1 MSNLNN
7 FSNQPHRYTLEKGSK
22 KHHCP
27 DCNKKTFVKYIDTK
41 TGDYLSEQYGRCDRE
56 SKCSYHLLPPLE
68 TLCFFVPTDEIRE
81 ITDKAV
87 LIKQGK
93 NEQIIPQKAVFEQT
107 STGIYLADFFINN
120 TNGKR
125 TAPLNIIYIESD
137 YKYFQNEGRITPTN
151 YKHKPQQP
159 TPEPVLFDFETFKQ
173 TLQPE
178 RYENNTFIQNLF
190 YKVQFTFEVDE
201 VTKVIQLYRL
211 GTIANS
217 YRAGAITFPF
227 IDIKGN
233 VRAVQVKQ
241 FDEQNHTTGTDFL
254 HSIIEK
260 HHIRNNKPLPE
271 WLEAYTKQDKR
282 ISCLFGEHLL
292 SKYYSNPVALVEA
305 PKTAVYGTLYFGFP
319 ETPESL
325 IWLAVYNKSSFSF
338 DKLKV
343 LQGRF
348 VYVFPDL
355 SENGNTFKEWE
366 TKAKEYESRLPGTRF
381 IFSDL
386 LEQLAPERDKSEGND
401 LADYLIKQD
410 WRLFRKRNIQEQPP
424 QPEPEKVI
432 KVTKVTHQQ
441 NILSSHF
448 ERLTK
453 VEVFKTEQIEHPVNE
468 QPQNWSN
475 DITEL
480 ENYFA
485 GVEPSHQP
493 IVLDRYITITN
504 YSLFI
509 ESHFAT
515 VTRNNGNKTYL
526 PYLQRLQELRAHLN
540 QQT

>member
-1 MSNLNN
+1 MDT
-7 FSNQPHRYTLEKGSK
+7 HRYSLEKGSK

-27 DCNKKTFVKYIDTK
+27 ECNQKTFVRYIDTE
-41 TGDYLSEQYGRCDRE
+41 TGDYLPEEYGRCDRE
-56 SKCSYHLLPPLE
+56 SNCSYHLNPYL
-68 TLCFFVPTDEIRE
+68 DGYA
-81 ITDKAV
+81 KA
-87 LIKQGK
+87 IQ
-93 NEQIIPQKAVFEQT
+93 EQEKGNRSEFPNNWKPKRKKAIP
-107 STGIYLADFFINN
+107 
-120 TNGKR
+120 
-125 TAPLNIIYIESD
+125 
-137 YKYFQNEGRITPTN
+137 
-151 YKHKPQQP
+151 QP
-159 TPEPVLFDFETFKQ
+159 TPEPVFFDFETFKQ

-178 RYENNTFIQNLF
+178 RYEKNTFIQNLF
-190 YKVQFTFEVDE
+190 YRVQFPFEVDE

-211 GTIANS
+211 GTVANG
-217 YRAGAITFPF
+217 YRAGANTFPF

-260 HHIRNNKPLPE
+260 HHTRNNKPLPE

-292 SKYYSNPVALVEA
+292 SKYHSNPVALVEA
-305 PKTAVYGTLYFGFP
+305 PKTAVYGTLYFGLP

-355 SENGNTFKEWE
+355 SKDGNTFKEWE

-424 QPEPEKVI
+424 QPEPEKVT

-441 NILSSHF
+441 NIIFSHV
-448 ERLTK
+448 EPLPK
-453 VEVFKTEQIEHPVNE
+453 VEVFKTERIE

-475 DITEL
+475 DIAEL

-485 GVEPSHQP
+485 SIELPTQP
-493 IVLDRYITITN
+493 VKLNRCSTITDC
-504 YSLFI
+504 SLFI

-515 VTRNNGNKTYL
+515 VKANNGKRTFL
-526 PYLQRLQELRAHLN
+526 PYLNRLQELKQVLTIN
-540 QQT
+540 SN

>member
-1 MSNLNN
+1 M
-7 FSNQPHRYTLEKGSK
+7 
-22 KHHCP
+22 
-27 DCNKKTFVKYIDTK
+27 YIDTE
-41 TGDYLSEQYGRCDRE
+41 TGDYLPQQYGRCDRE
-56 SKCSYHLLPPLE
+56 SKCSYHLNPYLDGYAKAIWE
-68 TLCFFVPTDEIRE
+68 QEQKVTGVTKVTVP
-81 ITDKAV
+81 
-87 LIKQGK
+87 KQ
-93 NEQIIPQKAVFEQT
+93 
-107 STGIYLADFFINN
+107 
-120 TNGKR
+120 
-125 TAPLNIIYIESD
+125 
-137 YKYFQNEGRITPTN
+137 KYFHTQ
-151 YKHKPQQP
+151 HKPQP
-159 TPEPVLFDFETFKQ
+159 TPEPVFFDFETFKQ

-178 RYENNTFIQNLF
+178 RYKENTFIQNLF
-190 YKVQFTFEVDE
+190 YRLQFPFEVDE

-211 GTIANS
+211 GTVANG
-217 YRAGAITFPF
+217 YRAGANTFPF

-260 HHIRNNKPLPE
+260 HHTRNNKPLPE

-292 SKYYSNPVALVEA
+292 SKYHSNPVALVEA
-305 PKTAVYGTLYFGFP
+305 PKTAVYGTLYFGLP

-355 SENGNTFKEWE
+355 SKDGNTFKEWE
-366 TKAKEYESRLPGTRF
+366 TKAKEYENRLPGTRF

-424 QPEPEKVI
+424 QPEPEKVT

-441 NILSSHF
+441 NIIFSHA
-448 ERLTK
+448 EPLPK
-453 VEVFKTEQIEHPVNE
+453 VEVFKTEQPE
-468 QPQNWSN
+468 NWSN
-475 DITEL
+475 DIAEL

-485 GVEPSHQP
+485 GIELPTQP
-493 IVLDRYITITN
+493 VKLNRCSTITDC
-504 YSLFI
+504 SLFI

-515 VTRNNGNKTYL
+515 VKGNNKNRTFL
-526 PYLQRLQELRAHLN
+526 PYLNRLQELKQVLTTN
-540 QQT
+540 FN

>member
-1 MSNLNN
+1 MSNFNN
-7 FSNQPHRYTLEKGSK
+7 FSNPHRYSLEKGSK

-27 DCNKKTFVKYIDTK
+27 DCNKKAFVLYIDTE
-41 TGDYLSEQYGRCDRE
+41 TGDYLPEQYGRCDRE
-56 SKCSYHLLPPLE
+56 SNCSYHLNPYLDGYAKAIWEQEQGNRSELPNNWKPK
-68 TLCFFVPTDEIRE
+68 RK
-81 ITDKAV
+81 KA
-87 LIKQGK
+87 
-93 NEQIIPQKAVFEQT
+93 IP
-107 STGIYLADFFINN
+107 
-120 TNGKR
+120 
-125 TAPLNIIYIESD
+125 
-137 YKYFQNEGRITPTN
+137 
-151 YKHKPQQP
+151 QP
-159 TPEPVLFDFETFKQ
+159 TPEPVLFDFDTFKQ

-178 RYENNTFIQNLF
+178 RYEKNTFIQNLF
-190 YKVQFTFEVDE
+190 YRVQFPFEVDE

-211 GTIANS
+211 GTVANG
-217 YRAGAITFPF
+217 YRAGANTFPF
-227 IDIKGN
+227 IDIRDN

-260 HHIRNNKPLPE
+260 HHTRNNKPLPE

-292 SKYYSNPVALVEA
+292 SKYHSNPVALVEA
-305 PKTAVYGTLYFGFP
+305 PKTAVYGTLYFGLP

-325 IWLAVYNKSSFSF
+325 IWLAVYNKSSFTF
-338 DKLKV
+338 DKLKA

-355 SENGNTFKEWE
+355 SKDGNTFKEWE

-432 KVTKVTHQQ
+432 KVTKVTPQQ
-441 NILSSHF
+441 NILFSHVAP
-448 ERLTK
+448 LPK
-453 VEVFKTEQIEHPVNE
+453 VEVFKTERIEYLIKE

-475 DITEL
+475 DIAEL
-480 ENYFA
+480 ENYFSSI
-485 GVEPSHQP
+485 ELPTQP
-493 IVLDRYITITN
+493 VKLNRCSTITDC
-504 YSLFI
+504 SLFI

-515 VTRNNGNKTYL
+515 VKGNNGNRTFL
-526 PYLQRLQELRAHLN
+526 PYLNRLQELKQVLTIN
-540 QQT
+540 SN

>member
-1 MSNLNN
+1 MPLVPRAKQQ
-7 FSNQPHRYTLEKGSK
+7 FQKMDKHRYTLEKGSR

-27 DCNKKTFVKYIDTK
+27 NCNQKTFVRYIDTE
-41 TGDYLSEQYGRCDRE
+41 TGDYLPEEYGRCDRE
-56 SKCSYHLLPPLE
+56 SNCSYHLNPYLDGYAKAIQEQEKGSRSELPNNWKPK
-68 TLCFFVPTDEIRE
+68 RK
-81 ITDKAV
+81 KA
-87 LIKQGK
+87 
-93 NEQIIPQKAVFEQT
+93 IP
-107 STGIYLADFFINN
+107 
-120 TNGKR
+120 
-125 TAPLNIIYIESD
+125 
-137 YKYFQNEGRITPTN
+137 
-151 YKHKPQQP
+151 QP
-159 TPEPVLFDFETFKQ
+159 TPEPVFFDFDTFKQ

-178 RYENNTFIQNLF
+178 RYEKNTFIQNLF
-190 YKVQFTFEVDE
+190 YRVQFPFEVDE

-211 GTIANS
+211 GTVANG
-217 YRAGAITFPF
+217 YRAGANTFPF

-233 VRAVQVKQ
+233 VRAIQVKQ
-241 FDEQNHTTGTDFL
+241 FDQKNHTTGTDFL

-260 HHIRNNKPLPE
+260 HHTRNNKPLPE

-292 SKYYSNPVALVEA
+292 SKYHSNPVALVEA
-305 PKTAVYGTLYFGFP
+305 PKTAVYGTLYFGLP

-355 SENGNTFKEWE
+355 SKDGNTFKEWE

-410 WRLFRKRNIQEQPP
+410 WRDFRKQPIQEQPP
-424 QPEPEKVI
+424 QPEPEKVT

-441 NILSSHF
+441 NILFSHV
-448 ERLTK
+448 EPLPK
-453 VEVFKTEQIEHPVNE
+453 VEVFKTERIE

-475 DITEL
+475 DIAEL

-485 GVEPSHQP
+485 SIELPTQP
-493 IVLDRYITITN
+493 VKLNRCSTITDC
-504 YSLFI
+504 SLFI

-515 VTRNNGNKTYL
+515 VKANNGKRTFL
-526 PYLQRLQELRAHLN
+526 PYMNRLQELKQVLTIN
-540 QQT
+540 SN

>member
-1 MSNLNN
+1 MSNFNN

-27 DCNKKTFVKYIDTK
+27 DCNKKTFVLYIDTE
-41 TGDYLSEQYGRCDRE
+41 TGDYLPEQYGRCDRE
-56 SKCSYHLLPPLE
+56 SNCSYHLNPYLDGYAKAIQEQEQGNRSELPN
-68 TLCFFVPTDEIRE
+68 
-81 ITDKAV
+81 KW
-87 LIKQGK
+87 
-93 NEQIIPQKAVFEQT
+93 
-107 STGIYLADFFINN
+107 
-120 TNGKR
+120 
-125 TAPLNIIYIESD
+125 
-137 YKYFQNEGRITPTN
+137 
-151 YKHKPQQP
+151 KPQRKKAIPQP
-159 TPEPVLFDFETFKQ
+159 TPEPVFFDFETFKQ

-178 RYENNTFIQNLF
+178 RYEKNTFIQNLF
-190 YKVQFTFEVDE
+190 YRVQFPFEVDE

-211 GTIANS
+211 GTVANG
-217 YRAGAITFPF
+217 YRAGANTFPF

-260 HHIRNNKPLPE
+260 HHTRNNKPLPE

-292 SKYYSNPVALVEA
+292 SKYHSNPVVLVEA
-305 PKTAVYGTLYFGFP
+305 PKTAVYGTLYFGLP

-355 SENGNTFKEWE
+355 SKDGNTFKEWE

-410 WRLFRKRNIQEQPP
+410 WRLFRKRNIQELSP
-424 QPEPEKVI
+424 QPEPEKVT
-432 KVTKVTHQQ
+432 KVTKVTPQQ
-441 NILSSHF
+441 NIIFSHA
-448 ERLTK
+448 EPLPK
-453 VEVFKTEQIEHPVNE
+453 VEVFKTERIEQPTKE

-475 DITEL
+475 DIAEL

-485 GVEPSHQP
+485 SIELPSQP
-493 IVLDRYITITN
+493 VKLNRCSKITDC
-504 YSLFI
+504 SLFI

-515 VTRNNGNKTYL
+515 VKANNGKRTFL
-526 PYLQRLQELRAHLN
+526 PYLNRLQELKQVLTTN
-540 QQT
+540 IN

>member
-1 MSNLNN
+1 MSNFSN
-7 FSNQPHRYTLEKGSK
+7 FSNQPHRYSLEKGSK

-27 DCNKKTFVKYIDTK
+27 ECGKKRFVRYIDTQ
-41 TGDYLSEQYGRCDRE
+41 TGNYLPEQYGRCDRE
-56 SKCSYHLLPPLE
+56 SKCGYFLNPYK
-68 TLCFFVPTDEIRE
+68 DGYA
-81 ITDKAV
+81 KAV
-87 LIKQGK
+87 WEQEQG
-93 NEQIIPQKAVFEQT
+93 NRSEIPNNWKPKRKKA
-107 STGIYLADFFINN
+107 I
-120 TNGKR
+120 
-125 TAPLNIIYIESD
+125 P
-137 YKYFQNEGRITPTN
+137 
-151 YKHKPQQP
+151 QP
-159 TPEPVLFDFETFKQ
+159 TPEPVFFDFDTFKQ

-178 RYENNTFIQNLF
+178 RYEKNTFIQNLF
-190 YKVQFTFEVDE
+190 YRVQFPFEVDE

-211 GTIANS
+211 GTVANG
-217 YRAGAITFPF
+217 YRAGANTFPF

-260 HHIRNNKPLPE
+260 HHARNNKPLPE
-271 WLEAYTKQDKR
+271 WLEAYTRQDKR

-292 SKYYSNPVALVEA
+292 SKYHSNPVALVEA
-305 PKTAVYGTLYFGFP
+305 PKTAVYGTLYFGLP
-319 ETPESL
+319 ETPESF

-355 SENGNTFKEWE
+355 SKDGNTFKEWE

-410 WRLFRKRNIQEQPP
+410 WRLFRKRNMQEQPP
-424 QPEPEKVI
+424 QPEPEKVT

-441 NILSSHF
+441 NIIFSHV
-448 ERLTK
+448 EPLPK
-453 VEVFKTEQIEHPVNE
+453 VEVFKTERIE

-475 DITEL
+475 DIAEL

-485 GVEPSHQP
+485 SIELPTQP
-493 IVLDRYITITN
+493 VKLNRCSTITDC
-504 YSLFI
+504 SLFI

-515 VTRNNGNKTYL
+515 VKANNGKRTFL
-526 PYLQRLQELRAHLN
+526 PYLNRLQELKQVLTIN
-540 QQT
+540 SN

>member
-1 MSNLNN
+1 MSNFNN
-7 FSNQPHRYTLEKGSK
+7 FSNQPHRYSLEKGSK

-27 DCNKKTFVKYIDTK
+27 DCNKKTFVLYINTE
-41 TGDYLSEQYGRCDRE
+41 TGDHLPEQYGRCDRE
-56 SKCSYHLLPPLE
+56 SNCSYHLNPYLDGYAKAIWEQEQGNRSELPNNWKPK
-68 TLCFFVPTDEIRE
+68 RK
-81 ITDKAV
+81 KA
-87 LIKQGK
+87 
-93 NEQIIPQKAVFEQT
+93 IP
-107 STGIYLADFFINN
+107 
-120 TNGKR
+120 
-125 TAPLNIIYIESD
+125 
-137 YKYFQNEGRITPTN
+137 
-151 YKHKPQQP
+151 QP
-159 TPEPVLFDFETFKQ
+159 TPEPVLFDFDTFKQ

-178 RYENNTFIQNLF
+178 RYEKNTFIQNLF
-190 YKVQFTFEVDE
+190 YRVQFPFEVDE

-211 GTIANS
+211 GTVANG
-217 YRAGAITFPF
+217 YRAGANTFPF
-227 IDIKGN
+227 IDIRDN

-260 HHIRNNKPLPE
+260 HHARNNKPLPE

-282 ISCLFGEHLL
+282 ISCLFGNHLL
-292 SKYYSNPVALVEA
+292 SKYHSNPVALVEA
-305 PKTAVYGTLYFGFP
+305 PKTAVYGTLYFGLP

-343 LQGRF
+343 LQGRS

-355 SENGNTFKEWE
+355 SKDGSTFKEWE

-410 WRLFRKRNIQEQPP
+410 WRLFRKRNIKEQLPK
-424 QPEPEKVI
+424 PEPE

-441 NILSSHF
+441 NILFSHA
-448 ERLTK
+448 EPLPK
-453 VEVFKTEQIEHPVNE
+453 VEVFKTERIEHPIKE

-475 DITEL
+475 DIAEL

-485 GVEPSHQP
+485 SIELPTQP
-493 IVLDRYITITN
+493 VKLNRCSTITDC
-504 YSLFI
+504 SLFI

-515 VTRNNGNKTYL
+515 VKGNNGNRTFL
-526 PYLQRLQELRAHLN
+526 PYLNRLQELKQVLTIN
-540 QQT
+540 SN

>member
-1 MSNLNN
+1 MSNFNN
-7 FSNQPHRYTLEKGSK
+7 FSNQPHRYSLEKGSK

-27 DCNKKTFVKYIDTK
+27 DCNKKTFVLYIDTEI
-41 TGDYLSEQYGRCDRE
+41 GDYLPEQYGRCDRE
-56 SKCSYHLLPPLE
+56 SNCSYHLNPYLDGYAKAIQEQEQGNRSELPNNW
-68 TLCFFVPTDEIRE
+68 
-81 ITDKAV
+81 K
-87 LIKQGK
+87 
-93 NEQIIPQKAVFEQT
+93 PQRK
-107 STGIYLADFFINN
+107 
-120 TNGKR
+120 K
-125 TAPLNIIYIESD
+125 
-137 YKYFQNEGRITPTN
+137 ITP
-151 YKHKPQQP
+151 QP
-159 TPEPVLFDFETFKQ
+159 TPEPILFDFDTFKQ

-178 RYENNTFIQNLF
+178 RYEKNTFIQNLF
-190 YKVQFTFEVDE
+190 YRVQFPFEVDE

-211 GTIANS
+211 GTVANG
-217 YRAGAITFPF
+217 YRAGANTFPF
-227 IDIKGN
+227 VDIKGN

-260 HHIRNNKPLPE
+260 HHTRNNKPLPE

-282 ISCLFGEHLL
+282 ISCLFGEHFL
-292 SKYYSNPVALVEA
+292 SKYHSNPVALVEA
-305 PKTAVYGTLYFGFP
+305 PKTAVYGTLYFGLP

-355 SENGNTFKEWE
+355 SKDGNTFKEWE

-424 QPEPEKVI
+424 QPEPEKVT

-441 NILSSHF
+441 NIIFSHV
-448 ERLTK
+448 EPLPK
-453 VEVFKTEQIEHPVNE
+453 VEVFKTERIE

-475 DITEL
+475 DIAEL

-485 GVEPSHQP
+485 SIELPTQP
-493 IVLDRYITITN
+493 VKLNRCSTITDC
-504 YSLFI
+504 SLFI

-515 VTRNNGNKTYL
+515 VKGNNGNRTFL
-526 PYLQRLQELRAHLN
+526 PYLNRLEELKQVLN
-540 QQT
+540 TNLN

>member
-1 MSNLNN
+1 MNTEY
-7 FSNQPHRYTLEKGSK
+7 RYILDKGSK

-27 DCNKKTFVKYIDTK
+27 NCDKKRFVRYIDTQ
-41 TGDYLSEQYGRCDRE
+41 TGEYLPEQYGRCDRE
-56 SKCSYHLLPPLE
+56 SNCSYHLSPYL
-68 TLCFFVPTDEIRE
+68 DGYA
-81 ITDKAV
+81 KA
-87 LIKQGK
+87 IQGQERGNRSEFPNNWK
-93 NEQIIPQKAVFEQT
+93 PKRKKAIP
-107 STGIYLADFFINN
+107 
-120 TNGKR
+120 
-125 TAPLNIIYIESD
+125 
-137 YKYFQNEGRITPTN
+137 
-151 YKHKPQQP
+151 QP
-159 TPEPVLFDFETFKQ
+159 TPEPVFFDFETFKQ

-178 RYENNTFIQNLF
+178 RYEKNTFIQNLF
-190 YKVQFTFEVDE
+190 YRVQFPFEVDE

-211 GTIANS
+211 GTVANG
-217 YRAGAITFPF
+217 YRAGANTFPF

-260 HHIRNNKPLPE
+260 HHTRNNKPLPE

-292 SKYYSNPVALVEA
+292 SKYHSNPVALVEA
-305 PKTAVYGTLYFGFP
+305 PKTAVYGTLYFGLP

-355 SENGNTFKEWE
+355 SKDGNTFKEWE

-424 QPEPEKVI
+424 QPEPEKVT

-441 NILSSHF
+441 NIIFSHV
-448 ERLTK
+448 EPLPK
-453 VEVFKTEQIEHPVNE
+453 VEVFKTERIE

-475 DITEL
+475 DIAEL

-485 GVEPSHQP
+485 SIELPTQP
-493 IVLDRYITITN
+493 VKLNRCSTITDC
-504 YSLFI
+504 SLFI

-515 VTRNNGNKTYL
+515 VKGNNGKRTFL
-526 PYLQRLQELRAHLN
+526 PYLNRLQELKQVLTIN
-540 QQT
+540 SN